1 MCENLFKFKNIY
13 SRQRLLRFILL
24 PLCRFSHTKH
34 LQHASELSNWNKSNK
49 IFKQIILVTS
59 NAEEK
64 IQKLY
69 FYFFCNFDKNMRR
82 THEKDPPRTRRAIQN
97 TNQNYLSWLLG
108 NEVPGRDGGG
118 ALKSHEIKY
127 FYELEKEEWNEKSL
141 KMMMR
146 YKSKENMDYR
156 RLFYRYCDSNL
167 TPWSSVYIFVQ

>member
-1 MCENLFKFKNIY
+1 MCENLFKVKNIY

-24 PLCRFSHTKH
+24 PLCRFSHTVN
-34 LQHASELSNWNKSNK
+34 LQDANELPNWDKSNK

-69 FYFFCNFDKNMRR
+69 FYFFCNFDENMRR
-82 THEKDPPRTRRAIQN
+82 THEKDPPRIRRAIKN

-108 NEVPGRDGGG
+108 NEVPGRGGGG

-127 FYELEKEEWNEKSL
+127 FYELEKEECNEKSL
-141 KMMMR
+141 KIMMQ

-156 RLFYRYCDSNL
+156 RLFSRYCDSNL
-167 TPWSSVYIFVQ
+167 TPLYIFVQ